1 MSKLSKE
8 DEMLWNSYK
17 LNISKIIKKNNVNL
31 YENKEKSIDTKHLL
45 SDKLVTAD
53 NSFIKLL
60 KKKRISIEAHI
71 DLHGLKKVE
80 AKIQVVNFIRDSF
93 HNKIRHILII
103 TGKGNDNNGV
113 LKSETPK
120 WLNEEGVSKFVVAFS
135 NMPKSLGGEGAIY
148 VKLKNV
154 DKYTN
159 KL

>member
-8 DEMLWNSYK
+8 DRMLWNSYK
-17 LNISKIIKKNNVNL
+17 SNITKVFKSSSVYNDEYKKESIAIKYL
-31 YENKEKSIDTKHLL
+31 Q
-45 SDKLVTAD
+45 SDNLVTND
-53 NSFIKLL
+53 DSFIKLL
-60 KKKRISIEAHI
+60 KKRKINIESYI
-71 DLHGLKKVE
+71 DLHGLKKSE
-80 AKIQVVNFIRDSF
+80 AKTQVTEFIRHSF
-93 HNKIRHILII
+93 HNKTRHILII
-103 TGKGNDNNGV
+103 TGKGSNNNGV

-120 WLNEEGVSKFVVAFS
+120 WLNEKEVSKFVVAFS